1 MFINMYLLAS
11 TIIFVDTG
19 ANVKS
24 SNNNDGNHA
33 LDRRPI
39 HERVADMMKQ
49 KKQYLL
55 ALKSS
60 VEQEQVDLT
69 FHPRIDPRSRVM
81 AEQKLCGYG
90 SNANLPRANS
100 PQRSSQENVA
110 TRATSN
116 SANPSHHQQ
125 QKQKQHLT
133 GEQQMGLV
141 MGFHIDV
148 GSRLIDQGRVIA
160 KKKQQLAYDRDN
172 ELAKAMEQVSI
183 CKGSA
188 KIVQNADLKE

>member
-1 MFINMYLLAS
+1 
-11 TIIFVDTG
+11 
-19 ANVKS
+19 
-24 SNNNDGNHA
+24 
-33 LDRRPI
+33 
-39 HERVADMMKQ
+39 MMKQ

-69 FHPRIDPRSRVM
+69 FHPRIDPRSRAM

-100 PQRSSQENVA
+100 PQRSSQENFA
-110 TRATSN
+110 NRATSN
-116 SANPSHHQQ
+116 SANPSQQ
-125 QKQKQHLT
+125 QQHLT

-141 MGFHIDV
+141 MGFHTDV

-160 KKKQQLAYDRDN
+160 KKKQQLAYERDN
-172 ELAKAMEQVSI
+172 EMAKAMGQVSI

>member
-1 MFINMYLLAS
+1 
-11 TIIFVDTG
+11 
-19 ANVKS
+19 
-24 SNNNDGNHA
+24 
-33 LDRRPI
+33 
-39 HERVADMMKQ
+39 MMKQ

-90 SNANLPRANS
+90 SNANLPHANS
-100 PQRSSQENVA
+100 PQRSSQENL
-110 TRATSN
+110 TSRATST
-116 SANPSHHQQ
+116 SANSNQQ
-125 QKQKQHLT
+125 QQQQQQHLT

-141 MGFHIDV
+141 MGFHSDV

-160 KKKQQLAYDRDN
+160 KKKQQLAYERDN

>member
-1 MFINMYLLAS
+1 MYFLAS
-11 TIIFVDTG
+11 TMIFVDTG

-24 SNNNDGNHA
+24 SKNNDTNHA

-90 SNANLPRANS
+90 SNANLPRTPS
-100 PQRSSQENVA
+100 PQRASQDNIA
-110 TRATSN
+110 TRAPSN
-116 SANPSHHQQ
+116 SANPNQ
-125 QKQKQHLT
+125 QHLT

-141 MGFHIDV
+141 MGFHTDV

-160 KKKQQLAYDRDN
+160 KKKQQLAYERDN